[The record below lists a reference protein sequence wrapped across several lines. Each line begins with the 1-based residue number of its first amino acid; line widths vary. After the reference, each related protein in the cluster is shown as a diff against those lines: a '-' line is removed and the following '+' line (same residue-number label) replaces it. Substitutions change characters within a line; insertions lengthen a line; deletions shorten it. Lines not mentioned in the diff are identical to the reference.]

1 MQLSLMPMLPL
12 MLMMNGA
19 RFGERSRKQRR
30 VLGCVLLG
38 VSLAIVFTVPAGAQR
53 RPKNAPAPAPGA
65 VPSGPNLQPKLVPGE
80 VLRYQVEFQTIT
92 DTARGGA
99 VQDPEGPTHIVVVWD
114 ATIRL
119 EVLGGAGGSGA
130 PAGAGAAGTST
141 QPPADGQNVSG
152 AGTAGA
158 AGATGA
164 NVVRLR
170 TTYEQSTAK
179 VQSDTPD
186 PQSDAIVKQYT
197 QMEGRTVEFTLG
209 ADGRVTAVEG
219 LAGILSDQDAINAAE
234 QWMSQISVGGSSPAG
249 RVIPGLSWSSEQPA
263 DSLPLAGL
271 DWRTDST
278 YLRDEPCHPAAAPS
292 VGASSSA
299 SSSSASSSGSIP
311 SSGAKQREEICA
323 VILMN
328 LSLVPARV
336 KHDATPDEFRRKGL
350 ATTGHWT
357 GSGDSLSYVSLQ
369 NGWVVS
375 ASQSGTQEMDV
386 NIANSMGTSVHY
398 AGKVETHSLISLLP
412 PSPPANKTPAR

>member
-1 MQLSLMPMLPL
+1 MPSMPL
-12 MLMMNGA
+12 KMNA
-19 RFGERSRKQRR
+19 AKSDEMSRKQRR
-30 VLGCVLLG
+30 TLRRALLG
-38 VSLAIVFTVPAGAQR
+38 VSLAIVFAAPAGAQR
-53 RPKNAPAPAPGA
+53 HPKNAPAPAA
-65 VPSGPNLQPKLVPGE
+65 VPARPNLQPKLVPGE

-99 VQDPEGPTHIVVVWD
+99 VQDPEGPTHVVVVWD

-119 EVLGGAGGSGA
+119 EVLGGPGGSGA
-130 PAGAGAAGTST
+130 PADPGAAGAST
-141 QPPADGQNVSG
+141 QPPANGQNASG

-158 AGATGA
+158 AGAI
-164 NVVRLR
+164 RLR

-219 LAGILSDQDAINAAE
+219 LAGILSDQNAISAAE
-234 QWMSQISVGGSSPAG
+234 QWMSQISVGGTSPAG
-249 RVIPGLSWSSEQPA
+249 GVIPGLTWSAEQPA

-278 YLRDEPCHPAAAPS
+278 YLRDEPCHPAPAPEPS
-292 VGASSSA
+292 ASA
-299 SSSSASSSGSIP
+299 SSSSSPGSTP
-311 SSGAKQREEICA
+311 RSGANQREEICA

-350 ATTGHWT
+350 QTTGHWT

-375 ASQSGTQEMDV
+375 ASQSGAQEMDV
-386 NIANSMGTSVHY
+386 NIANSMGTSMHY

-412 PSPPANKTPAR
+412 PGPPANKTPAH